1 MAAEKSAPIRR
12 GIAVTVTL
20 DHEAAA
26 ILAALAPSR
35 RTLGRTISR
44 LLHNE
49 QVRREEQGR
58 RREVFGQI
66 LPEPVCP

>member
-1 MAAEKSAPIRR
+1 MPTEKLAPTRR

-20 DHEAAA
+20 DYEAAA
-26 ILAALAPSR
+26 ILDALAPSR
-35 RTLGRTISR
+35 RTMGRTISR

-66 LPEPVCP
+66 VPEPVCP